1 MNSNIKNKF
10 FVLKH
15 MFWCDILHNKLRKLY
30 IAVQNTTAKP
40 FERIFARCVLGI
52 INEVIMIA
60 YLRGTLE
67 EIGNDYIIVDVN
79 NIGYQVKVSLRVI
92 ESLPGLGKEIKI
104 HTYTYVRED
113 VLALY
118 GFSTKDDLDMFL
130 LLLGVNGVGPKGALG
145 ILSVFSAQE
154 LRLAIISQDS
164 KTIAKAPGIG
174 AKTAQRMLIDLK
186 DKVSMEE
193 TFEHLGAG
201 TSVEESTNVD
211 VAGARSDAVEALT
224 ALGYSPAESL
234 KAVKSVVITE
244 DMNSEAILKA
254 ALKHI
259 L

>member
-1 MNSNIKNKF
+1 
-10 FVLKH
+10 
-15 MFWCDILHNKLRKLY
+15 
-30 IAVQNTTAKP
+30 
-40 FERIFARCVLGI
+40 
-52 INEVIMIA
+52 MIA
-60 YLRGTLE
+60 YLKGTLE

-92 ESLPGLGKEIKI
+92 EGMPRLGEKIKI

-113 VLALY
+113 VIALY
-118 GFSTKDDLDMFL
+118 GFLTKDDLNMFL

-154 LRLAIISQDS
+154 LRLAIIAQDS

-186 DKVSMEE
+186 DKVSVEE
-193 TFEHLGAG
+193 TFEQMGAEVSETYDR
-201 TSVEESTNVD
+201 TSDN
-211 VAGARSDAVEALT
+211 AGARSDVVEALT
-224 ALGYSPAESL
+224 ALGYSPSESL
-234 KAVKSVVITE
+234 KAVKAVEITE
-244 DMNSEAILKA
+244 DMDSEAILKA